1 MKNFSLWCDFIENS
15 FLDNE
20 FLNLLSHG
28 INGATSNPAIFKNAI
43 LNSPIYKDKILKLKE
58 KKTKDIYEELAISD
72 IQKAADKLAPLF
84 YQKND
89 GFISIEIDPRLHDN
103 TTLSLVK
110 LKDFIVLLAKKI

>member
-1 MKNFSLWCDFIENS
+1 MHRYKRLKRNNKGNIMKNFSLWCDFIENS

-58 KKTKDIYEELAISD
+58 KKNKRYL
-72 IQKAADKLAPLF
+72 
-84 YQKND
+84 
-89 GFISIEIDPRLHDN
+89 
-103 TTLSLVK
+103 
-110 LKDFIVLLAKKI
+110 

>member
-43 LNSPIYKDKILKLKE
+43 LNSPIYKDKIL
-58 KKTKDIYEELAISD
+58 
-72 IQKAADKLAPLF
+72 
-84 YQKND
+84 
-89 GFISIEIDPRLHDN
+89 
-103 TTLSLVK
+103 
-110 LKDFIVLLAKKI
+110 

>member
-58 KKTKDIYEELAISD
+58 KK
-72 IQKAADKLAPLF
+72 QKIF
-84 YQKND
+84 MKNWQ
-89 GFISIEIDPRLHDN
+89 FLI
-103 TTLSLVK
+103 
-110 LKDFIVLLAKKI
+110 FKKQLIN